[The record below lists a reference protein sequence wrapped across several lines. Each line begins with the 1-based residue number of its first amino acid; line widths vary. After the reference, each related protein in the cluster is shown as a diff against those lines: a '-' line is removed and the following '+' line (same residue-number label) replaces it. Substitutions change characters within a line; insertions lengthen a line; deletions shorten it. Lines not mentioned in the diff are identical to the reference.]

1 MNKNFFMK
9 LVNYIKDKYK
19 IIIFII
25 SLIFLLF
32 IFFQLFNYYK
42 SKKLLE
48 TSISYNDAKSLKI
61 SSLDFE
67 NQMKV
72 ISKEKNIYGSLA
84 SLNLIN
90 EKINNKLYEK
100 AYNDYINLLNKN
112 DDLLYKSLI
121 ALNASY
127 NLFDYVPT
135 SKIKEL
141 LLYIDESIPSFIGYQ
156 QELLFLIS
164 IKDKTYNETNILYN
178 KILAND
184 QISDIIKNRIQ
195 KISNFDKFK

>member
-1 MNKNFFMK
+1 MK
-9 LVNYIKDKYK
+9 LVNFIKDKY
-19 IIIFII
+19 IIITFII
-25 SLIFLLF
+25 SLIFLVF

-48 TSISYNDAKSLKI
+48 TSINYNEAKSLKT

-67 NQMKV
+67 DKMKA
-72 ISKEKNIYGSLA
+72 ISKEENIYGSLA
-84 SLNLIN
+84 SLNLISV
-90 EKINNKLYEK
+90 KVNNKLYEN
-100 AYNDYINLLNKN
+100 AYNDYIELLKKN

-135 SKIKEL
+135 YKIKEL
-141 LLYIDESIPSFIGYQ
+141 LLYIDESIPSFIGYHH
-156 QELLFLIS
+156 ELLFLIS
-164 IKDKTYNETNILYN
+164 VKDKTYEETNILYN

>member
-1 MNKNFFMK
+1 MK

-141 LLYIDESIPSFIGYQ
+141 LLYIDESIPSFIVYQ

>member
-1 MNKNFFMK
+1 MK
-9 LVNYIKDKYK
+9 LVNFIKDKYK

-164 IKDKTYNETNILYN
+164 IKDKTYKETNILYN